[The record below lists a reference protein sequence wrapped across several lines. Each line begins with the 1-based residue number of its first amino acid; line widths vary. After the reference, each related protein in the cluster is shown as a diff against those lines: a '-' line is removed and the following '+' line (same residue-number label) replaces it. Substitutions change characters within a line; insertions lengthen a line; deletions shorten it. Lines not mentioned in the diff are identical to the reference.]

1 MIIRGGFNVYP
12 SDIEEYIL
20 QIDGVQNAA
29 VVGRENEILGE
40 EIVAFVLPKAGRSL
54 VKNDIIRPLFNQLA
68 NYKMPDKVYF
78 VSELPTILAGK
89 IDKKQ
94 LHKWAKDGIPQ
105 DKQILFGSAE

>member
-1 MIIRGGFNVYP
+1 
-12 SDIEEYIL
+12 
-20 QIDGVQNAA
+20 
-29 VVGRENEILGE
+29 
-40 EIVAFVLPKAGRSL
+40 
-54 VKNDIIRPLFNQLA
+54 
-68 NYKMPDKVYF
+68 MPDKVYF